1 LLRSD
6 PLGEVT
12 ALTQTSLTGL
22 GREEK
27 EKAGRAETDREGEG
41 RGVGREGE
49 GESKTSPSPMQ
60 KSWIRPRQLLV
71 CKAGAPV
78 QRKQELSYRKQM
90 GRQLRTQYVEGIYRS
105 V

>member
-1 LLRSD
+1 MLRSD

-41 RGVGREGE
+41 RGVGREG
-49 GESKTSPSPMQ
+49 GRRGVKDVPIPHAKILDPSTAVTGM
-60 KSWIRPRQLLV
+60 
-71 CKAGAPV
+71 
-78 QRKQELSYRKQM
+78 
-90 GRQLRTQYVEGIYRS
+90 
-105 V
+105 